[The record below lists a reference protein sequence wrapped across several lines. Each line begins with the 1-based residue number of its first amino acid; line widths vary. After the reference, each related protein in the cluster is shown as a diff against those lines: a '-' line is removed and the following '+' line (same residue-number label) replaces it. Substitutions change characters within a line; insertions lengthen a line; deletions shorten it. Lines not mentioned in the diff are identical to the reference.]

1 MKGKT
6 ILFNGDPW
14 TVVDVAPAEP
24 LAEMVAALLEDEGYV
39 AVVRGIALL
48 GDTLAHLGVGS
59 AGASVVL
66 VPEADAE
73 AALAL
78 IAETVTDYHG
88 DDLEDAMAALAED
101 PGALGEVDPDDDEP
115 EDDEPADDTSE
126 DGAFADD
133 GSEDD
138 ELASSPEDE
147 LRALDALE
155 HEVEDVD
162 DGRASD
168 RSRDR

>member
-14 TVVDVAPAEP
+14 TIVDVAPAEP

-48 GDTLAHLGVGS
+48 GDTLAHLGVGA

-66 VPEADAE
+66 VPELDAE

-78 IAETVTDYHG
+78 IEETVTDYHG
-88 DDLEDAMAALAED
+88 DDLEAAMV
-101 PGALGEVDPDDDEP
+101 ALGENPDALGAVDPDDDEP
-115 EDDEPADDTSE
+115 E
-126 DGAFADD
+126 
-133 GSEDD
+133 
-138 ELASSPEDE
+138 
-147 LRALDALE
+147 
-155 HEVEDVD
+155 EDV
-162 DGRASD
+162 GESD
-168 RSRDR
+168 AEPSGDR

>member
-14 TVVDVAPAEP
+14 TIVDVAPAEP

-48 GDTLAHLGVGS
+48 GDTLAHLGVGA

-66 VPEADAE
+66 VPELDAE

-78 IAETVTDYHG
+78 IEETVTDYHG
-88 DDLEDAMAALAED
+88 DDLEAAMVELANDPAAL
-101 PGALGEVDPDDDEP
+101 GAVDPDDDEP
-115 EDDEPADDTSE
+115 DDDEPE
-126 DGAFADD
+126 
-133 GSEDD
+133 
-138 ELASSPEDE
+138 
-147 LRALDALE
+147 
-155 HEVEDVD
+155 EDV
-162 DGRASD
+162 GESD
-168 RSRDR
+168 AEPSGDR

>member
-1 MKGKT
+1 MKGET
-6 ILFNGDPW
+6 ILLNGDPW

-59 AGASVVL
+59 AGASIVL

-88 DDLEDAMAALAED
+88 DDLEAALAALAED
-101 PGALGEVDPDDDEP
+101 PDALGEIDPDD
-115 EDDEPADDTSE
+115 EDPADDTSADE
-126 DGAFADD
+126 TSADD
-133 GSEDD
+133 DD
-138 ELASSPEDE
+138 PAGE
-147 LRALDALE
+147 
-155 HEVEDVD
+155 
-162 DGRASD
+162 GRA
-168 RSRDR
+168 RVR

>member
-1 MKGKT
+1 MKGT
-6 ILFNGDPW
+6 TVTLNGDPW

-59 AGASVVL
+59 GGVSVVL

-78 IAETVTDYHG
+78 IEATVTDFEG
-88 DDLEDAMAALAED
+88 DDLDEALARLAED
-101 PGALGEVDPDDDEP
+101 PTALGAIDDEDDD
-115 EDDEPADDTSE
+115 DD
-126 DGAFADD
+126 
-133 GSEDD
+133 
-138 ELASSPEDE
+138 LDE
-147 LRALDALE
+147 LRAIDDLDAE
-155 HEVEDVD
+155 VD
-162 DGRASD
+162 DLDADDRPGR
-168 RSRDR
+168 